1 VVEMLLGSS
10 RQWTTINVNFS
21 RMKVLIQNPDNLLYL
36 ESVDHWS
43 PDIKTAFDFVN
54 SDEAIAFCARNQ
66 IAPVQV
72 VLQWEGLP
80 YSISIP
86 IIAGQQADGA
96 KSVRARK
103 HG

>member
-1 VVEMLLGSS
+1 
-10 RQWTTINVNFS
+10 
-21 RMKVLIQNPDNLLYL
+21 MKVLIQNPDNLLYL
-36 ESVDHWS
+36 ESVDRWS
-43 PDIKTAFDFVN
+43 SDIRTALDFGN
-54 SDEAIAFCARNQ
+54 SDEAIAFCARHQ

-86 IIAGQQADGA
+86 VVAQH
-96 KSVRARK
+96 SVAVEKVVRSRK

>member
-1 VVEMLLGSS
+1 MLLGSS

-21 RMKVLIQNPDNLLYL
+21 RMKVLIQNPDTLLYL
-36 ESVDHWS
+36 ESIDRWTPEVKS
-43 PDIKTAFDFVN
+43 AFDFGN

-86 IIAGQQADGA
+86 VVAQHQAA
-96 KSVRARK
+96 AEKVVRSRK

>member
-1 VVEMLLGSS
+1 MVSGSS
-10 RQWTTINVNFS
+10 RRWTTVNVNFS

-43 PDIKTAFDFVN
+43 SEIKTALDFGN
-54 SDEAIAFCARNQ
+54 SDEAIAFCALNH

-72 VLQWEGLP
+72 VLQWDGSP

-86 IIAGQQADGA
+86 VVARHQAA
-96 KSVRARK
+96 AEKVVRSRK

>member
-1 VVEMLLGSS
+1 
-10 RQWTTINVNFS
+10 
-21 RMKVLIQNPDNLLYL
+21 MKVLIQNPDTLLYL
-36 ESVDHWS
+36 ESIDRWTPEVKS
-43 PDIKTAFDFVN
+43 AFDFGN

-66 IAPVQV
+66 IVPVQV

-86 IIAGQQADGA
+86 VVAQHQAA
-96 KSVRARK
+96 AEKVVRPRK